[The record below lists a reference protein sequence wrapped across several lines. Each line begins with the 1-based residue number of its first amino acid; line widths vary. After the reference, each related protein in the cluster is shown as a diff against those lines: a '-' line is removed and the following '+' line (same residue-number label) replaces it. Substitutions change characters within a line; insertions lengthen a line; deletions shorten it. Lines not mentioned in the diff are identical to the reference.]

1 MEGLTEISIDAK
13 LVMINLQ
20 TVILIT
26 LGAVTHTKQATV
38 FECVQIVTTATGA
51 DREKKI
57 KLSGRSISLVRC
69 GRRNDILID

>member
-57 KLSGRSISLVRC
+57 KLGRSISLVRC
-69 GRRNDILID
+69 GRRNGILID